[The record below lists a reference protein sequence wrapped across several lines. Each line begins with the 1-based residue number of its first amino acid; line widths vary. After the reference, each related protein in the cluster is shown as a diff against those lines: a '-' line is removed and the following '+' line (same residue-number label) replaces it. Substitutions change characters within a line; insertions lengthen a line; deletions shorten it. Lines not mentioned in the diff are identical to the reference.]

1 MRRTKSRMTVCL
13 ALLGV
18 ILAFI
23 WGNSLLPGETS
34 GALSAWVKDMLARLF
49 GWEFADQDPAGHGLL
64 RKIAHFTE
72 FFALGLDLC
81 WLMHMLWDRKRNAV
95 LCALGCGFLAAC
107 TDETIQR
114 FVPGR
119 GPAWTDVG
127 IDTLGV
133 ILGIGSLLLILLIKH
148 KKIKNLEDN
157 QL

>member
-1 MRRTKSRMTVCL
+1 MTVCL

-34 GALSAWVKDMLARLF
+34 GALSAWVKDTLARLF

-72 FFALGLDLC
+72 FFALGMDLC
-81 WLMHMLWDRKRNAV
+81 WLMHMLCDKKWYSAF
-95 LCALGCGFLAAC
+95 LALGGGFLAAC

-127 IDTLGV
+127 IDMLGV
-133 ILGIGSLLLILLIKH
+133 MPGVLLLLILLIKH
-148 KKIKNLEDN
+148 KKIKNLEDK